1 MVGSNF
7 SITPI
12 RNGFDT
18 TTISFSFRKVNNKK
32 GYDIMNEFAKMIYEQ
47 WRRCNEDRDLYFK
60 KGEELNE
67 ELESI
72 LSSNLSDKIYDTF
85 CKSCLEIEESAFI
98 AGFGYACKC
107 LSNGKI
113 ELGGG
118 K

>member
-1 MVGSNF
+1 
-7 SITPI
+7 
-12 RNGFDT
+12 
-18 TTISFSFRKVNNKK
+18 
-32 GYDIMNEFAKMIYEQ
+32 MNEFAKMIYSQ
-47 WRRCNEDRDLYFK
+47 WRRGNEDRDLYFK

-118 K
+118 KQ